1 MRFALLLAAASLAA
15 AQTGQMPRSTT
26 EERTP
31 RSPKHDVGTE
41 VRDATVDYWDSI
53 SDYFRN
59 SRRAIMAIRDKGIP
73 DEEIPAVL
81 HIARN
86 SKASP
91 NQIIDAR
98 KGGKSWVDIAKQ
110 HNAKLT
116 SDNIPEEA
124 NLTFVTEYHGR
135 TLQEVKAL
143 RAKGAT
149 WIDINQQFR
158 RVGAPA
164 TGKKTTVR

>member
-31 RSPKHDVGTE
+31 RSPKHAVGTD
-41 VRDATVDYWDSI
+41 VHDATVDYWDSI

-59 SRRAIMAIRDKGIP
+59 SRRAVMAIRDKGIP
-73 DEEIPAVL
+73 DDEIPAVL
-81 HIARN
+81 FIARN

-98 KGGKSWVDIAKQ
+98 KAGKSWGDIAKQ
-110 HNAKLT
+110 HNAKIEA
-116 SDNIPEEA
+116 DNVAEEA
-124 NLTFVTEYHGR
+124 NMVFLTSYHGR
-135 TLQEVKAL
+135 TREEVKAL
-143 RAKGAT
+143 RDKGAT

-164 TGKKTTVR
+164 TGKKTPAR